1 MHFPLAGQFAFTRN
15 GYGVT
20 MKAKMKDD
28 LEDDLEGIAMT
39 YLWHV
44 VLVIT
49 AICGRSGGFGHS
61 IVLEA

>member
-1 MHFPLAGQFAFTRN
+1 M

-28 LEDDLEGIAMT
+28 PEDDLERIPMT
-39 YLWHV
+39 YLWYV

-49 AICGRSGGFGHS
+49 AIAAVAV
-61 IVLEA
+61 VLVIRLS

>member
-1 MHFPLAGQFAFTRN
+1 MKA
-15 GYGVT
+15 T

-28 LEDDLEGIAMT
+28 LEDDLEGLPMT
-39 YLWHV
+39 YLWYV

-49 AICGRSGGFGHS
+49 RIAAVSGGVGHS

>member
-1 MHFPLAGQFAFTRN
+1 MYFPLAGQFVLTRN

-28 LEDDLEGIAMT
+28 PEDDLERIPMT
-39 YLWHV
+39 YLWYV

-49 AICGRSGGFGHS
+49 AIAAVAV
-61 IVLEA
+61 VLVIRLS